1 MLSGESPIWLVCM
14 GWDSQQACVGTHGK
28 HVYGLTASMC
38 WDSQQAIWCDV
49 VLAGIGDQDTEEHCK
64 ERGLHQV
71 EACVCTEGVCPQ
83 VSSESNKIKLCVMFM
98 ISISNPQM
106 SLLSGVNPM
115 TNSQNCTCH
124 QNSVN
129 CQDQRV
135 YMQMSSTGQS
145 EHCLTVTG
153 RDLHM
158 CRPLHPALLQP
169 LQAHCLHITWCFSQR
184 MAACSR
190 PN

>member
-1 MLSGESPIWLVCM
+1 MRVLF
-14 GWDSQQACVGTHGK
+14 GWFAWGGTHSN
-28 HVYGLTASMC
+28 HVLGLTASMC
-38 WDSQQAIWCDV
+38 MVSQPACVGTHSKQYG

-83 VSSESNKIKLCVMFM
+83 VSSESNKIKLCVMFT
-98 ISISNPQM
+98 ISITNLQM